1 MPTNR
6 YILQIH
12 CPDQKGLI
20 AGTTQVLA
28 KAGANIIDLQQHTAK
43 DIETFFLRAVF
54 DMESSDIQE
63 VYKHLETLAPRLELN
78 WKLFDTSKTE
88 RVAIFVSKTDHCL
101 YDLLLKHR
109 DGDLPCEFSCIVGNH
124 PDLGPV
130 GGTFGVPFYYVPSN
144 PDKSIPEN
152 RFREII
158 AETKTDTI
166 VLARYMQILSEAFTE
181 EFKYRIINIHH
192 GFLPAFKGA
201 KPYHQAWHKG
211 VKIIADKIWPMEGY
225 KTEYYIVTKSALAT
239 SENQERLRAAAK
251 AHHGEH
257 VVHLYLADRRNNTD
271 LGPEFWMDG
280 SPEAAAAVEEIFGAG
295 SVRER

>member
-1 MPTNR
+1 MATTR

-28 KAGANIIDLQQHTAK
+28 KAGANIVDLQQHTAK

-54 DMESSDIQE
+54 ELEASDIAE
-63 VYKHLETLAPRLELN
+63 VNKHLETLAPHLQLN

-144 PDKSIPEN
+144 PDK
-152 RFREII
+152 
-158 AETKTDTI
+158 
-166 VLARYMQILSEAFTE
+166 
-181 EFKYRIINIHH
+181 
-192 GFLPAFKGA
+192 A
-201 KPYHQAWHKG
+201 KPSPRNSSTA
-211 VKIIADKIWPMEGY
+211 
-225 KTEYYIVTKSALAT
+225 SST
-239 SENQERLRAAAK
+239 STTGSCRHSRAPSPTTR
-251 AHHGEH
+251 HGTR
-257 VVHLYLADRRNNTD
+257 V
-271 LGPEFWMDG
+271 
-280 SPEAAAAVEEIFGAG
+280 
-295 SVRER
+295 

>member
-1 MPTNR
+1 MTR
-6 YILQIH
+6 YILQIL

-54 DMESSDIQE
+54 DIEADGIPE
-63 VYKHLETLAPRLELN
+63 VKRHLETIAPHLQLN

-101 YDLLLKHR
+101 YDLLLKRR

-130 GGTFGVPFYYVPSN
+130 GGSFGVPFYYVPSN
-144 PDKSIPEN
+144 PDKTIPEN

-158 AETKTDTI
+158 EETKTDTI
-166 VLARYMQILSEAFTE
+166 VRGRYMQILTAQFTE

-211 VKIIADKIWPMEGY
+211 VKIIGATAHFA
-225 KTEYYIVTKSALAT
+225 TEDLDQGPIICQDIQRVPETASIDELVELGKDIEKRTLSQALK
-239 SENQERLRAAAK
+239 LWL
-251 AHHGEH
+251 EH
-257 VVHLYLADRRNNTD
+257 RVFVH
-271 LGPEFWMDG
+271 
-280 SPEAAAAVEEIFGAG
+280 AG
-295 SVRER
+295 RTFIL

>member
-1 MPTNR
+1 MAITR

-28 KAGANIIDLQQHTAK
+28 KAGANIVDLQQHTAK

-54 DMESSDIQE
+54 EAEPENIEE
-63 VYKHLETLAPRLELN
+63 VRKHLQTLEGHLQLN

-101 YDLLLKHR
+101 YDLLLKKR

-124 PDLGPV
+124 TDLATV
-130 GGTFGVPFYYVPSN
+130 GGSFGVPFYYVQSN
-144 PDKSIPEN
+144 PDKNIPEN

-158 AETKTDTI
+158 EETKTDTI
-166 VLARYMQILSEAFTE
+166 VLARYMQILSAAFTE
-181 EFKYRIINIHH
+181 EFKYRVINIHH

-201 KPYHQAWHKG
+201 KPYHQAWNKG
-211 VKIIADKIWPMEGY
+211 VKIIGATAHFA
-225 KTEYYIVTKSALAT
+225 TEDLDQGPIIAQDIQRVPETASINELVELGKDIEKRTLSQALK
-239 SENQERLRAAAK
+239 LWL
-251 AHHGEH
+251 EH
-257 VVHLYLADRRNNTD
+257 RVFVV
-271 LGPEFWMDG
+271 
-280 SPEAAAAVEEIFGAG
+280 AG
-295 SVRER
+295 RTFIL

>member
-1 MPTNR
+1 
-6 YILQIH
+6 
-12 CPDQKGLI
+12 
-20 AGTTQVLA
+20 
-28 KAGANIIDLQQHTAK
+28 
-43 DIETFFLRAVF
+43 
-54 DMESSDIQE
+54 MESDDVQE
-63 VYKHLETLAPRLELN
+63 IYKHLETLEGHLKLN

-101 YDLLLKHR
+101 YDLLLKQR

-211 VKIIADKIWPMEGY
+211 VKIIGATAHFA
-225 KTEYYIVTKSALAT
+225 TEDLDQGPIICQDIQRVPETASIDELVELGKDIEKRTLSAALK
-239 SENQERLRAAAK
+239 LWL
-251 AHHGEH
+251 EH
-257 VVHLYLADRRNNTD
+257 RVFVY
-271 LGPEFWMDG
+271 
-280 SPEAAAAVEEIFGAG
+280 AG
-295 SVRER
+295 RTFIL

>member
-1 MPTNR
+1 MTR
-6 YILQIH
+6 YILRIL

-54 DMESSDIQE
+54 DIEADDIPE
-63 VYKHLETLAPRLELN
+63 VKRHLETIAPHLQLN
-78 WKLFDTSKTE
+78 WKLFDTTKTE

-101 YDLLLKHR
+101 YDLLLKRR

-130 GGTFGVPFYYVPSN
+130 GGSFGVPFYYVPSN
-144 PDKSIPEN
+144 PDKTIPEN

-158 AETKTDTI
+158 EETRTDTI
-166 VLARYMQILSEAFTE
+166 VLARYMQILTAQFTE

-211 VKIIADKIWPMEGY
+211 VKIIGATAHFA
-225 KTEYYIVTKSALAT
+225 TEDLDQGPIICQDIQRVPETASIDELVELGKDIEKRTLSQALK
-239 SENQERLRAAAK
+239 LWL
-251 AHHGEH
+251 EH
-257 VVHLYLADRRNNTD
+257 RVFVH
-271 LGPEFWMDG
+271 
-280 SPEAAAAVEEIFGAG
+280 AG
-295 SVRER
+295 RTFIL

>member
-1 MPTNR
+1 M
-6 YILQIH
+6 QIH

-54 DMESSDIQE
+54 EADSENIEE
-63 VYKHLETLAPRLELN
+63 VRKHLQTLEGHLQLN
-78 WKLFDTSKTE
+78 WKLFDTTKVE

-124 PDLGPV
+124 TDLAAV
-130 GGTFGVPFYYVPSN
+130 GGSFGVPFYYVPSN
-144 PDKSIPEN
+144 PDKTIPEN

-158 AETKTDTI
+158 AETKTDTV
-166 VLARYMQILSEAFTE
+166 VLARYMQILSAAFTE
-181 EFKYRIINIHH
+181 EFKYRVINIHH

-201 KPYHQAWHKG
+201 KPYHQAWNKG
-211 VKIIADKIWPMEGY
+211 VKIIGATAHFA
-225 KTEYYIVTKSALAT
+225 TEDLDQGPIIAQDIQRVPETASINELVELGKDIEKRTLSQALK
-239 SENQERLRAAAK
+239 LWL
-251 AHHGEH
+251 EH
-257 VVHLYLADRRNNTD
+257 RVFVYNGRTFIL
-271 LGPEFWMDG
+271 
-280 SPEAAAAVEEIFGAG
+280 
-295 SVRER
+295 